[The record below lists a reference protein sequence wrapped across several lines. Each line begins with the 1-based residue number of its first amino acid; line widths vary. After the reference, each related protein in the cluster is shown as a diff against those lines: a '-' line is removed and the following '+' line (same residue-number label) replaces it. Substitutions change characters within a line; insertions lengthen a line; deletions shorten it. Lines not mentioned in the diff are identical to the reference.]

1 MVSTLR
7 KVLPKPIY
15 RTLRNFVNP
24 PKASLRSLKYH
35 DTFIILQVHRNKNG
49 QLGPT
54 DALEWLQQACHHFHT
69 TSPQI
74 LRCEMHH
81 YTYPNM
87 DIKVHINIRFDSW
100 HSAETF
106 TFQGVS
112 LYHWLM
118 EVETTTSCWTCELYQ
133 QGIGLLAGFDRG
145 GSGRN
150 VMVAAEDALVKP
162 SGRNSSS
169 ADRRSKSLKTKERA
183 EASPSADSPKAQEES
198 VDSGSIPL
206 RKCNPRLDAI
216 AEEQEEIELEEMSEV
231 RRGKQRER

>member
-35 DTFIILQVHRNKNG
+35 DTFIILQVHRNESG

-87 DIKVHINIRFDSW
+87 DIKVHIK
-100 HSAETF
+100 
-106 TFQGVS
+106 
-112 LYHWLM
+112 
-118 EVETTTSCWTCELYQ
+118 
-133 QGIGLLAGFDRG
+133 G

-162 SGRNSSS
+162 NGRNGSS
-169 ADRRSKSLKTKERA
+169 ADRRSKSLKAKERA
-183 EASPSADSPKAQEES
+183 EASSSADSPKAQEES

-206 RKCNPRLDAI
+206 KRKSNPRLNAI

-231 RRGKQRER
+231 RRGKQREC